1 MCNRNEVIR
10 DETGVIRSHRDEGR
24 GAVSFTANNQEDRIR
39 SFFGECTQVEGSAFG
54 RYMASFNVTFDRPRF
69 RHTQPRLETDG
80 HREVF
85 RITGYHVQIDGNGSL
100 SECIYQGAS
109 QESCMHEFEENR
121 EYREWATD
129 IAAVLSSS
137 SNDCK

>member
-1 MCNRNEVIR
+1 MDQILSCPSDTLISRVRNNFTPMDIVCNRNEVIR

-100 SECIYQGAS
+100 SECIYQGAL
-109 QESCMHEFEENR
+109 
-121 EYREWATD
+121 TTID
-129 IAAVLSSS
+129 
-137 SNDCK
+137 